1 MSEAVVMENAVM
13 TNNNTTEQ
21 TQKPLRNCVEDAME
35 TYFRQLEGHP
45 TNDLYRMV
53 LAELEEP
60 LFRAVLKYTGG
71 NQSKDQPGYPAQ
83 ETETVR
89 PAQLISGI
97 TDSKIQHRP
106 R

>member
-71 NQSKDQPGYPAQ
+71 NQSKAS
-83 ETETVR
+83 EV
-89 PAQLISGI
+89 LGI
-97 TDSKIQHRP
+97 NRGTLRKKLKQYGLHN
-106 R
+106 